1 MRASRAIS
9 GPGRYS
15 PVAII
20 KTKSYYMDRDSAQ
33 TSVPKGLQ
41 FRVGLLAGLAVVLGV
56 GFLAYALYAR
66 GVFEDTQHLTLVAEN
81 GEGVGIGM
89 DLSFSGFPIGRVKRL
104 ALDEQGRAR
113 IEIDVPRKDA
123 HWLRETTIFTLER
136 GLVGAARIR
145 AYTANLRDPALA
157 DGAVRNVLRG
167 DTSEEIPRMVATLR
181 GALENVEQMTGTG
194 GNLQLALGDV
204 RSVTARAAGQ
214 YGVLGMLL
222 GNEEDA
228 RKLVTTLDRANAI
241 LTSVDSLIGKTD
253 KLMLKTEERLFSQ
266 GGVIAGSERAVE
278 QLNNVLTDVRANL
291 KRADQ
296 ILADVEV
303 TSANAKAATT
313 DLAAL
318 RAEVDA
324 SVRKISTLIDEVNR
338 KWPYQQKPDIK
349 LP

>member
-1 MRASRAIS
+1 
-9 GPGRYS
+9 
-15 PVAII
+15 
-20 KTKSYYMDRDSAQ
+20 
-33 TSVPKGLQ
+33 
-41 FRVGLLAGLAVVLGV
+41 
-56 GFLAYALYAR
+56 
-66 GVFEDTQHLTLVAEN
+66 
-81 GEGVGIGM
+81 
-89 DLSFSGFPIGRVKRL
+89 
-104 ALDEQGRAR
+104 
-113 IEIDVPRKDA
+113 
-123 HWLRETTIFTLER
+123 
-136 GLVGAARIR
+136 
-145 AYTANLRDPALA
+145 
-157 DGAVRNVLRG
+157 
-167 DTSEEIPRMVATLR
+167 
-181 GALENVEQMTGTG
+181 
-194 GNLQLALGDV
+194 V

-296 ILADVEV
+296 ILADAEA

-324 SVRKISTLIDEVNR
+324 SVRKISNLIDEVNR

>member
-1 MRASRAIS
+1 
-9 GPGRYS
+9 
-15 PVAII
+15 
-20 KTKSYYMDRDSAQ
+20 MDRDSAQ

-41 FRVGLLAGLAVVLGV
+41 FRVGLLVGLAVVLGS
-56 GFLAYALYAR
+56 GFVLYALYAR
-66 GVFEDTQHLTLVAEN
+66 GVFEDNQQLTLIADN
-81 GEGVGIGM
+81 GEGVSIGM

-104 ALDEQGRAR
+104 ALDELGRAR

-123 HWLRETTIFTLER
+123 HWLRETTIFTLEK
-136 GLVGAARIR
+136 GLVGSARIR
-145 AYTANLRDPALA
+145 AYTANLRDAPLP

-167 DTSEEIPRMVATLR
+167 DTSEEVPRMVATLR
-181 GALENVEQMTGTG
+181 SALENVEQMTSPG

-204 RSVTARAAGQ
+204 RSVTQRAAGQ

-228 RKLVTTLDRANAI
+228 KKLMATLDRANAI
-241 LTSVDSLIGKTD
+241 LTSVDSLVGKAD
-253 KLMLKTEERLFSQ
+253 KLVLKTEDRLFSQ
-266 GGVIAGSERAVE
+266 GGVIDGTEKAVT
-278 QLNNVLTDVRANL
+278 QLNNVLTEVRDNL

-296 ILADVEV
+296 ILSDAQE

-313 DLAAL
+313 DLATL
-318 RAEVDA
+318 RAEVDS
-324 SVRKISTLIDEVNR
+324 SVRKISNLIDEINR

>member
-1 MRASRAIS
+1 
-9 GPGRYS
+9 
-15 PVAII
+15 
-20 KTKSYYMDRDSAQ
+20 MDRDAAQ

-41 FRVGLLAGLAVVLGV
+41 FRVGLLVGLAVVLGT
-56 GFLAYALYAR
+56 GFVLYALYAR
-66 GVFEDTQHLTLVAEN
+66 GVFEDNQHLTLIAEN
-81 GEGVGIGM
+81 GEGVSVGM

-113 IEIDVPRKDA
+113 IEIEVPRRDA
-123 HWLRETTIFTLER
+123 HWLRQTTIFTLER
-136 GLVGAARIR
+136 GIVGSTRIR
-145 AYTANLRDPALA
+145 AITADLRDPPLP
-157 DGAVRNVLRG
+157 DGAVRTVLRG

-181 GALENVEQMTGTG
+181 STLENVEQMTGPG

-228 RKLVTTLDRANAI
+228 KKLVGTLDRANAL
-241 LTSVDSLIGKTD
+241 LTSVDSLVGRAD
-253 KLMLKTEERLFSQ
+253 QLVLKTEERLFSR
-266 GGVIAGSERAVE
+266 GGAIEGTEKAVE
-278 QLNNVLTDVRANL
+278 QLNNVLTDVRSNL

-296 ILADVEV
+296 ILADAEV

-313 DLAAL
+313 DLATL
-318 RAEVDA
+318 RAEVDT
-324 SVRKISTLIDEVNR
+324 SVRKISNLIDEINK

>member
-1 MRASRAIS
+1 
-9 GPGRYS
+9 
-15 PVAII
+15 
-20 KTKSYYMDRDSAQ
+20 MDRDSAQ

-41 FRVGLLAGLAVVLGV
+41 FRVGLLAGLAVVLGA
-56 GFLAYALYAR
+56 GFVIYALYAR

-81 GEGVGIGM
+81 GEGVSIGM

-104 ALDEQGRAR
+104 ELDEQGRAR

-136 GLVGAARIR
+136 GLVGSARIR
-145 AYTANLRDPALA
+145 AYTANLRDPVLP

-181 GALENVEQMTGTG
+181 GALENVEQMTGAG
-194 GNLQLALGDV
+194 GSLQLALGDV

-241 LTSVDSLIGKTD
+241 LASVDSLLGKTD
-253 KLMLKTEERLFSQ
+253 KLVLKTEERLFSQ
-266 GGVIAGSERAVE
+266 GGVLDGSERAVE
-278 QLNNVLTDVRANL
+278 QLNNVLTDVRTNL

-296 ILADVEV
+296 ILADAEV
-303 TSANAKAATT
+303 TSANAKAATA
-313 DLAAL
+313 DLAVL

-324 SVRKISTLIDEVNR
+324 SVRKISNLIDEINR